1 MDLNFDKYQYLFQ
14 IPKEW
19 FQSIN
24 NICHRSY
31 PGWLIHIKDGDNGGK
46 EIFVD
51 YEEFK
56 DAVEGIAGPSGG
68 TVKSVDGHLPD
79 VMGEVSFNLTP
90 SKWVTT
96 DANGH
101 LTTSNNNPA
110 LSVDG
115 VTPDSNGE
123 IDFNLTP
130 SKWVTTDTNGHLTT
144 DSGDPV
150 FTVDGITPDSN
161 GNIDFNLTPSKWLVS
176 DTNGNITTTNDTPVT
191 VNSQLAGFLFNNQG
205 VLSYIPY
212 GTLANTVAVGNHWH
226 GAVTTDGYIN
236 IPSGKTNET
245 FVITDSTGKITTT
258 EEAFKTY
265 SNVSDYQT
273 VLNMVK
279 AFNWSST
286 GTPSISGYVKSV
298 NSIGPDAGG
307 NVSLP
312 CIYTVNN
319 RGPDTNGNI
328 DVNEVPN
335 DLTGDKWVKTDSNGN
350 LITTDADPVTVDSG
364 SSGFLFNNAGTLSYI
379 PYGNAP
385 NTVAVGNHTHNTSQ
399 LNNDAGF
406 ITTNAARTLIE
417 GYGYVTDVEVEATIL
432 SYGYQTESDV
442 NSLIDDAL
450 EDYVTLNTVQT
461 ITANKFF
468 GADQNHSLM
477 IGGSSTTAQ
486 IDATGKPLHITNS
499 TLPIEIMAG
508 DDLGTSSS
516 INLNPNGTASV
527 SGGNQLNLVAEQEI
541 RSISEGRNYVKGT
554 GVYLQAIESTGQYEN
569 VKGAVSLTDTFAE
582 MRYGTGGWIAV
593 DQNTVKGHIG
603 AGSSQKDRLVLSNTV
618 SGITMDNSQ
627 MLLQE
632 DSAQIRWTP
641 AGGGESK
648 MATII
653 MNNSSDNKS
662 EVGVKGELIVLDA
675 PANSSKLWNAPTVSA
690 TDTTSLSI
698 ATCGWVADNFTPYN
712 LTGSNKWVKTNLLGK
727 LVTTDEEPLVLNTSS
742 VGFVYDNNG
751 TASYIPFGNG
761 PNTVAVGN
769 HTHNT
774 SQLNNDAGFITTNAA
789 RTLIE
794 SYNYTTPT
802 DVETIVESYGYLT
815 EADLDGYVTIGTE
828 QNITGKKIFGT
839 ATSTGLEIYGDNNAN
854 HLHFNRNLEVTG
866 LGTKSFNVRCYTNQ
880 GQEGN
885 MGLYAGSYT
894 QFFSNVTAA
903 TIMANAWAAMRISDG
918 NGGYPVGCY
927 FDNTSKTARIWS
939 SGGYSRMS
947 YRNSSGADIAY
958 LHIDETYCGLKH
970 GTGGMLQVDGN
981 GFEAKVG
988 SNTYIE
994 GGNAQLL
1001 LTCGNTSSPSIQF
1014 DNSINTIWLR
1024 SGSTA
1029 DDSRLTIGR
1038 DGTKGALS
1046 IFTPYYTY
1054 INGGG
1059 STGGYVHIQGET
1071 MTFWGGNATAIYA
1084 GERIALQWGSY
1095 PHVWINSSAE
1105 IQLNAPAN
1113 QSKLYHHPTVSA
1125 SDTNSYAI
1133 ATCGWVA
1140 DNFIRSEG
1148 STYTG
1153 TRTVVTGVS
1162 WTGTQLQ
1169 FTRENWKY
1177 TKGQLESVSTA
1188 STITINTTTYP

>member
-79 VMGEVSFNLTP
+79 VMGEVS
-90 SKWVTT
+90 
-96 DANGH
+96 
-101 LTTSNNNPA
+101 
-110 LSVDG
+110 
-115 VTPDSNGE
+115 
-123 IDFNLTP
+123 FNLTP

-298 NSIGPDAGG
+298 NSIGPDANG

-499 TLPIEIMAG
+499 TLPIEI
-508 DDLGTSSS
+508 
-516 INLNPNGTASV
+516 
-527 SGGNQLNLVAEQEI
+527 
-541 RSISEGRNYVKGT
+541 
-554 GVYLQAIESTGQYEN
+554 
-569 VKGAVSLTDTFAE
+569 
-582 MRYGTGGWIAV
+582 
-593 DQNTVKGHIG
+593 
-603 AGSSQKDRLVLSNTV
+603 
-618 SGITMDNSQ
+618 
-627 MLLQE
+627 
-632 DSAQIRWTP
+632 
-641 AGGGESK
+641 
-648 MATII
+648 
-653 MNNSSDNKS
+653 
-662 EVGVKGELIVLDA
+662 
-675 PANSSKLWNAPTVSA
+675 
-690 TDTTSLSI
+690 
-698 ATCGWVADNFTPYN
+698 
-712 LTGSNKWVKTNLLGK
+712 
-727 LVTTDEEPLVLNTSS
+727 
-742 VGFVYDNNG
+742 
-751 TASYIPFGNG
+751 
-761 PNTVAVGN
+761 
-769 HTHNT
+769 
-774 SQLNNDAGFITTNAA
+774 
-789 RTLIE
+789 
-794 SYNYTTPT
+794 
-802 DVETIVESYGYLT
+802 
-815 EADLDGYVTIGTE
+815 
-828 QNITGKKIFGT
+828 
-839 ATSTGLEIYGDNNAN
+839 
-854 HLHFNRNLEVTG
+854 
-866 LGTKSFNVRCYTNQ
+866 
-880 GQEGN
+880 
-885 MGLYAGSYT
+885 
-894 QFFSNVTAA
+894 
-903 TIMANAWAAMRISDG
+903 
-918 NGGYPVGCY
+918 
-927 FDNTSKTARIWS
+927 
-939 SGGYSRMS
+939 
-947 YRNSSGADIAY
+947 
-958 LHIDETYCGLKH
+958 
-970 GTGGMLQVDGN
+970 
-981 GFEAKVG
+981 
-988 SNTYIE
+988 
-994 GGNAQLL
+994 
-1001 LTCGNTSSPSIQF
+1001 
-1014 DNSINTIWLR
+1014 
-1024 SGSTA
+1024 
-1029 DDSRLTIGR
+1029 
-1038 DGTKGALS
+1038 
-1046 IFTPYYTY
+1046 
-1054 INGGG
+1054 
-1059 STGGYVHIQGET
+1059 
-1071 MTFWGGNATAIYA
+1071 
-1084 GERIALQWGSY
+1084 
-1095 PHVWINSSAE
+1095 
-1105 IQLNAPAN
+1105 
-1113 QSKLYHHPTVSA
+1113 
-1125 SDTNSYAI
+1125 
-1133 ATCGWVA
+1133 
-1140 DNFIRSEG
+1140 
-1148 STYTG
+1148 
-1153 TRTVVTGVS
+1153 
-1162 WTGTQLQ
+1162 
-1169 FTRENWKY
+1169 
-1177 TKGQLESVSTA
+1177 
-1188 STITINTTTYP
+1188 